1 MKTMKAIIALLT
13 LTACAGVGP
22 VNTPS
27 GNPEVTIKSTAT
39 SRIKNALV
47 TLYSGNGYS
56 LVSDGQS
63 NLVFAKQMSLGEATL
78 YTVAMGN
85 SYSSMPNMKIAFTLV
100 TNEGT
105 TRVFAHIGVEMQG
118 GFGQNQ
124 GMSFDHGEAGKEV
137 QALLEQ
143 LKADMESRVE
153 TRSESTSPSE
163 TMPPPTTASPAEQP
177 MSGPSATAQPQ
188 ESPP

>member
-1 MKTMKAIIALLT
+1 MKTIKAMIALLT
-13 LTACAGVGP
+13 LAGCAGVGP

-27 GNPEVTIKSTAT
+27 GNPEVTIKSTDT

-56 LVSDGQS
+56 LVSDS
-63 NLVFAKQMSLGEATL
+63 PFNLVFAKQMSLGEATL

-100 TNEGT
+100 TGEGT

-118 GFGQNQ
+118 VFGQNQ
-124 GMSFDHGEAGKEV
+124 GTNLDHGKAGKEV
-137 QALLEQ
+137 QATLEQ
-143 LKADMESRVE
+143 LNVNIES
-153 TRSESTSPSE
+153 
-163 TMPPPTTASPAEQP
+163 
-177 MSGPSATAQPQ
+177 GG
-188 ESPP
+188 

>member
-1 MKTMKAIIALLT
+1 MKTIKGMVAR
-13 LTACAGVGP
+13 LTATAGGGVGP

-27 GNPEVTIKSTAT
+27 GNPEVTIKSTDT

-56 LVSDGQS
+56 LVSDSQF

-100 TNEGT
+100 TSEGT

-118 GFGQNQ
+118 GVGRNQ
-124 GMSFDHGEAGKEV
+124 AMSFDHG
-137 QALLEQ
+137 
-143 LKADMESRVE
+143 
-153 TRSESTSPSE
+153 
-163 TMPPPTTASPAEQP
+163 
-177 MSGPSATAQPQ
+177 
-188 ESPP
+188 